1 MFSPL
6 STACDHTPA
15 HSETNH
21 TEASLLLQHLPVFEE
36 KEMTLDT
43 EKTFFFPLS
52 AVQFA
57 V

>member
-1 MFSPL
+1 MFSLL

-21 TEASLLLQHLPVFEE
+21 TEASLLLQHLTVFEE

-43 EKTFFFPLS
+43 EKTFFFPL
-52 AVQFA
+52 FA